1 MNLSW
6 IHNQWKWFSTVQ
18 SKYKAEKEFETDINE
33 SNKGNCEFFIN
44 NVHLDL
50 RDDTEDNV
58 LTYDNTEGIDREVL
72 WPQQNMRPPNRLDM
86 FPV

>member
-6 IHNQWKWFSTVQ
+6 IHNQWKSFSTVQ

-58 LTYDNTEGIDREVL
+58 LTYDNTEGIEREVL

>member
-1 MNLSW
+1 M
-6 IHNQWKWFSTVQ
+6 HNQWKWFSTVQ
-18 SKYKAEKEFETDINE
+18 SKYKAEKKFETDINE